1 MPITQQELGRRLRQ
15 AREAC
20 RMTQD
25 VVADRLGVSR
35 PTVSQMEAGN
45 RAVTSIE
52 LSELAF
58 LYGRDISEFL
68 ADEFRTDDVL
78 SALFRAQPEVI
89 NDDAV
94 MEKLRECVALGREL
108 SNLERLVHGRRPLA
122 YPANY
127 NAEAP
132 RNKWEAIRQGIDIA
146 EAERRRLGLGDGPV
160 QSLMDLLDTQ
170 GVRTGQVDLP
180 EEISGVAFTDPSLG
194 LFVVVNKDHPILRRR
209 FSFAHEYAH
218 VLLDRDRSGV
228 VSVTNDRDDLIE
240 VRANS
245 FAANFL
251 MPADGLERYVNAL
264 GKGLSSRPRSEVF
277 DNGGVIH
284 GEIRTAPGSQEIQLY
299 DVVQLAH
306 HFGVSRVAAI
316 FRLNNLKMLSDEG
329 VQRMRDLEDSGKGRE
344 LAKLLDLP
352 ELDHQKDRNE
362 FRRRFLGL
370 ALEAYR
376 RDQVS
381 KAKVRELAIMV
392 GLKSREVGN
401 LLRGA
406 GLVVPEPPESD
417 NDVLLPTDHA

>member
-1 MPITQQELGRRLRQ
+1 
-15 AREAC
+15 
-20 RMTQD
+20 MTQD
-25 VVADRLGVSR
+25 AVAERLDVSR

-52 LSELAF
+52 LSELAY

-89 NDDAV
+89 GDEAV
-94 MEKLRECVALGREL
+94 IEKLRECVALGREL

-132 RNKWEAIRQGIDIA
+132 RNKWEAIQQGIDIA

-160 QSLMDLLDTQ
+160 SSLIELLDKQ
-170 GVRTGQVDLP
+170 GVRTGQVELP

-194 LFVVVNKDHPILRRR
+194 LFVVVNKEHPILRRR
-209 FSFAHEYAH
+209 FSLAHEYAH

-228 VSVTNDRDDLIE
+228 VSAVADRDDLIE

-245 FAANFL
+245 FAASFL

-264 GKGLSSRPRSEVF
+264 GKGLPSRPRSEAF

-306 HFGVSRVAAI
+306 HFGVSRLAAI
-316 FRLNNLKMLSDEG
+316 FRLNNLKMVSDDD
-329 VQRMRDLEDSGKGRE
+329 VQRMRKLEEDGKGKE

-352 ELDHQKDRNE
+352 ELDHQKARNE

-376 RDQVS
+376 RGQIT
-381 KAKVRELAIMV
+381 KAKLRELAVLV
-392 GLKSREVGN
+392 GLKSRE
-401 LLRGA
+401 LTSLMRGA
-406 GLVVPEPPESD
+406 GLVAPDPTESD
-417 NDVLLPTDHA
+417 ADVMLPTNSD

>member
-1 MPITQQELGRRLRQ
+1 MPITQKELGARLRQ

-25 VVADRLGVSR
+25 AVAERLDVSR

-52 LSELAF
+52 LSELAY

-89 NDDAV
+89 GDEAV
-94 MEKLRECVALGREL
+94 IEKLRECVALGREL

-132 RNKWEAIRQGIDIA
+132 RNKWEAIQQGIDIA

-160 QSLMDLLDTQ
+160 SSLIELLDKQ
-170 GVRTGQVDLP
+170 GVRTGQVELP

-194 LFVVVNKDHPILRRR
+194 LFVVVNKEHPILRRR
-209 FSFAHEYAH
+209 FSLAHEYAH

-228 VSVTNDRDDLIE
+228 VSAVADRDDLIE

-245 FAANFL
+245 FAASFL

-264 GKGLSSRPRSEVF
+264 GKGLPSRPRSEAF

-306 HFGVSRVAAI
+306 HFGVSRLAAI
-316 FRLNNLKMLSDEG
+316 FRLNNLKMVSDDD
-329 VQRMRDLEDSGKGRE
+329 VQRMRKLEEDGKGKE

-352 ELDHQKDRNE
+352 ELDHQKARNE

-376 RDQVS
+376 RGQIT
-381 KAKVRELAIMV
+381 KAKLRELAVLV
-392 GLKSREVGN
+392 GLKSRE
-401 LLRGA
+401 LTSLMRGA
-406 GLVVPEPPESD
+406 GLVAPDPTESD
-417 NDVLLPTDHA
+417 ADVMLPTNSD

>member
-25 VVADRLGVSR
+25 AVADRLGVSR
-35 PTVSQMEAGN
+35 PTISQMEAGN

-52 LSELAF
+52 LSELAY
-58 LYGRDISEFL
+58 LYGRDLSEFL

-89 NDDAV
+89 GDEV
-94 MEKLRECVALGREL
+94 VIEKLRECVALGREL

-132 RNKWEAIRQGIDIA
+132 RNKWEAIQQGVDIA

-160 QSLMDLLDTQ
+160 SSLIELLDKQ
-170 GVRTGQVDLP
+170 GVRTGQVELP

-194 LFVVVNKDHPILRRR
+194 LFVVVNKEHPILRRR
-209 FSFAHEYAH
+209 FSLAHEYAH

-228 VSVTNDRDDLIE
+228 VSAIGDRDDLIE

-264 GKGLSSRPRSEVF
+264 GKGLPSRPRSEAF

-306 HFGVSRVAAI
+306 HFGVSRLAAI
-316 FRLNNLKMLSDEG
+316 FRLNNLKMVSDDD
-329 VQRMRDLEDSGKGRE
+329 VQRMRKLEEDGKGKE

-352 ELDHQKDRNE
+352 ELDHQKARNE

-370 ALEAYR
+370 AMEAYR
-376 RDQVS
+376 RGQIT
-381 KAKVRELAIMV
+381 KAKLRELAILV
-392 GLKSREVGN
+392 GLKSRE
-401 LLRGA
+401 LTSLMRGA
-406 GLVVPEPPESD
+406 GLVAPDPTESD
-417 NDVLLPTDHA
+417 ADIMLPTNTD